1 MAKKV
6 VTFGELML
14 RLAPEGYYRFVQA
27 DTLGAT
33 FGGGEA
39 NVAVSL
45 ANYGLDAKFVSKL
58 PTHEIGQAAVNS
70 LRKYGV
76 DTTDIVRGGD
86 RVGIYYLEKGASQR
100 PSKVIYDRAGSSIA
114 TASKSDFDWKKIFE
128 GVSWFHFTGITPA
141 LNDEV
146 AEICLEACKAAKE
159 AGVTISCDLNYRN
172 KLWSKEKAGKV
183 MAELCQ
189 YVDVCIANEEDA
201 ADVFGIT
208 SKGTDVTTG
217 TVNHEG
223 YKDVA
228 KQLADRFGFE
238 KVAITLRESISAND
252 NNWSAMLYDG
262 KDYYFSKKY
271 KMHIVDRVGGGDH
284 VLQFAQFAV
293 GLGLVVE
300 FLGLLPEYLQP
311 AHGALQREVRPH
323 DAHVV
328 GHDGLHLA
336 FRLDDHQHLFGVL
349 RAFEIP
355 VGDALLKIDLVQQ
368 RRGVACGLVGV
379 DDRLDQRVR
388 GQAVGA
394 VQPRARGFAQRVEP
408 LDRRFAVEIDLHAAA
423 AVVRRGGH
431 GNPVLRDVD
440 ADRAA
445 FLVDVR
451 EVAEHGRG
459 ILVRHVEVNE
469 VLAPAGHF
477 SVYGAGNGVA
487 RRR

>member
-217 TVNHEG
+217 TVNREG

-271 KMHIVDRVGGGDH
+271 KMHIVDRVGGGDSFGGG
-284 VLQFAQFAV
+284 LICACLNEYGPIEFAV
-293 GLGLVVE
+293 AASCLKHSIE
-300 FLGLLPEYLQP
+300 
-311 AHGALQREVRPH
+311 
-323 DAHVV
+323 
-328 GHDGLHLA
+328 
-336 FRLDDHQHLFGVL
+336 
-349 RAFEIP
+349 
-355 VGDALLKIDLVQQ
+355 GDYNMVSMD
-368 RRGVACGLVGV
+368 
-379 DDRLDQRVR
+379 
-388 GQAVGA
+388 
-394 VQPRARGFAQRVEP
+394 
-408 LDRRFAVEIDLHAAA
+408 
-423 AVVRRGGH
+423 
-431 GNPVLRDVD
+431 
-440 ADRAA
+440 
-445 FLVDVR
+445 
-451 EVAEHGRG
+451 
-459 ILVRHVEVNE
+459 E
-469 VLAPAGHF
+469 VLKLAGGDG
-477 SVYGAGNGVA
+477 SGRVQ
-487 RRR
+487 R